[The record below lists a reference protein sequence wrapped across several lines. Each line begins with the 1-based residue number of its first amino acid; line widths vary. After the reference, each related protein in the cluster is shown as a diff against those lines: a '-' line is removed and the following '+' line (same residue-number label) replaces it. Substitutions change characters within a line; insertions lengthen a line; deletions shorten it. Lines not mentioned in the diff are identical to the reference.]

1 MFITFEGLDFCG
13 KSTQIQ
19 LLEKYLT
26 GRGEKVLL
34 TREPGGTEISEKVR
48 GLLLDKKHLGMFGET
63 EFLLFSSARAQ
74 LVREVII
81 PRLKAGY
88 YVLSDRFHDSSAA
101 YQGYGRGLDLNII
114 NSVNNLAIGSAIPD
128 ITFFIDLP
136 LDKLN
141 ERKLAKD
148 RNHLDRMELSGD
160 DFYERVR
167 NGYLE
172 LAGKTTRFEL
182 IDGTGTVD
190 EIHSVIKA
198 AVMKR
203 REALLEKSGV

>member
-19 LLEKYLT
+19 LLEQYLT
-26 GRGEKVLL
+26 AQGEKVLL

-48 GLLLDKKHLGMFGET
+48 SLLLDKKHLGMYSET

-81 PRLKAGY
+81 PKLKAGY

-101 YQGYGRGLDLNII
+101 YQGYGRGLDLCII
-114 NSVNNLAIGSAIPD
+114 NSVNNLAIGSAVPD

-141 ERKLAKD
+141 ERKLAKE
-148 RNHLDRMELSGD
+148 RNQLDRMELSGD

-172 LAGKTTRFEL
+172 LTEKTGRFEL
-182 IDGTGTVD
+182 VDGTGTVQ
-190 EIHSVIKA
+190 EIHSLIKKTVI
-198 AVMKR
+198 KR
-203 REALLEKSGV
+203 REMILEKSGA